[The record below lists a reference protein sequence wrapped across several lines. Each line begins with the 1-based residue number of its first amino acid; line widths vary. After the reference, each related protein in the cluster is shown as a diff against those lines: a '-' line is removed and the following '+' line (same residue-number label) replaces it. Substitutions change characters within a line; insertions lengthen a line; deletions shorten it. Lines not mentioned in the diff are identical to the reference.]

1 VAGNPRRN
9 GLFGVVSETCGLRNS
24 HRTGLRAK
32 PGTEICDAETDPQ
45 KPANHLAEINPE
57 TRRECEKPPFRR
69 IEREKA
75 DRKPDSGANSL
86 LSGKTTGNIAI
97 PGLQEP
103 VLEQETTVPQ
113 RLLGQFP
120 MKINRENMSMNREF
134 FARNREFHLQ
144 TTPHEVFDR
153 HRTNAPPDLRF
164 RF

>member
-1 VAGNPRRN
+1 MKFVRPALSDAHVLSTLLPEAAD
-9 GLFGVVSETCGLRNS
+9 GL
-24 HRTGLRAK
+24 
-32 PGTEICDAETDPQ
+32 
-45 KPANHLAEINPE
+45 
-57 TRRECEKPPFRR
+57 TR
-69 IEREKA
+69 
-75 DRKPDSGANSL
+75 S
-86 LSGKTTGNIAI
+86 KTTGNIAI